1 MKLYGL
7 SGTCSLVDHI
17 ALNWIGK
24 PYEYEAVARSKM
36 KVAPFIEMNPL
47 GAVPVLVDDG
57 LVLTQNIA
65 ILEYLAEKN
74 PEARLLGGDTVL
86 ARAEGRRWLGFLNS
100 DLHRTFNLIFAA
112 PRWVEGESAQASLA
126 AHASERIKEMFA
138 IVNKHLEGR
147 TWLSESRSVADAYL
161 YVTMRWAALKNI
173 DLSLMPNLHQHFAR
187 MQDDPAVKQALQ
199 AEGLK

>member
-17 ALNWIGK
+17 ALNWTGK
-24 PYEYEAVARSKM
+24 PYEYEAVARSKL

-57 LVLTQNIA
+57 IVLTQNIA

-74 PEARLLGGDTVL
+74 PEAQLFGGDTLL
-86 ARAEGRRWLGFLNS
+86 ARAESRRWLGFLNS

-112 PRWVEGESAQASLA
+112 PRWVEGDSAQASLT
-126 AHASERIKEMFA
+126 AHATESIKEMFA
-138 IVNKHLEGR
+138 IINSHLEGR

-161 YVTMRWAALKNI
+161 YVVMRWAALKKI
-173 DLSLMPNLHQHFAR
+173 DLGLMSNLHQHFAR
-187 MQDDPAVKQALQ
+187 MQQDPAVTQALQ